1 MRNIILEEQE
11 SKHIEFKSIV
21 PKFETLIK
29 TCIAFANAAG
39 GRIFIG
45 VEDGSRE
52 VIGISEEDRLKIYN
66 DFPNSLY
73 DSTSPSLIAQI
84 YEQNVGMKSVLIIE
98 IPPSP
103 RKPYFLKSKGMK
115 EGTYIRIG
123 SSTRLATTET
133 IEDLTREAQRIS
145 YDEEI
150 VHTDLS
156 TLSKDLLHHFF
167 GATVSKKRLLA
178 EKMIGVKPANKEH
191 LCPTVAGILMFS
203 ETPSDHIKEAL
214 IRCTQFIGI
223 EGRDILRS
231 EDITGSIPQQASE
244 CLKLLSAW
252 MTRDYRLQGVTLK
265 GSLPIPAEA
274 LREAIINAL
283 LHRKYTIPGAIK
295 IALYDNR
302 IEIFSPGDF
311 PGLIDINNLGD
322 GTTFL
327 RNPILVRLAYQLK
340 LIETRGT
347 GIRLIYDSCKKAG
360 IKKPTYHDDGDFVKV
375 IFYFEPD
382 ANTYDN
388 EDDSIIAYVRMN
400 KLVTAQQIADYLS
413 VSRNTAIRK
422 MTHLIAKNKIKKVG
436 KGPSVKYQ
444 MNAPL

>member
-1 MRNIILEEQE
+1 MQKICLEEQE
-11 SKHIEFKSIV
+11 SKHVEFKSIV
-21 PKFETLIK
+21 PKFEALIK
-29 TCIAFANAAG
+29 TCVAFANAAG

-45 VEDGSRE
+45 VEDGTRA
-52 VIGISEEDRLKIYN
+52 VIGISDEDRLKIYN

-73 DSTSPSLIAQI
+73 DSTTPSLIAQI
-84 YEQNVGMKSVLIIE
+84 YEQNLGMKSVLIIE

-103 RKPYFLKSKGMK
+103 RKPYFLKSKGIK
-115 EGTYIRIG
+115 EGTYIRVG
-123 SSTRLATTET
+123 SSTRLATAET
-133 IEDLTREAQRIS
+133 IEDLTREAQRIT
-145 YDEEI
+145 YDEEL

-156 TLSKDLLHHFF
+156 ILLKDLLHHFF
-167 GATVSKKRLLA
+167 GAAVSKKRLLS
-178 EKMIGVKPANKEH
+178 EKIVSVKPANKEH
-191 LCPTVAGILMFS
+191 LCPTVAGTLMFS
-203 ETPSDHIKEAL
+203 EAPQDHIKEAL
-214 IRCTQFIGI
+214 IRCTQFDGVG
-223 EGRDILRS
+223 GRDILRT
-231 EDITGSIPQQASE
+231 EDITGSIPQQSSE

-252 MTRDYRLQGVTLK
+252 MARNYKLQGVVLK
-265 GSLPIPAEA
+265 GHLPIPVEA

-283 LHRKYTIPGAIK
+283 LHRKYTIAGAIK
-295 IALYDNR
+295 IALYDDR

-327 RNPILVRLAYQLK
+327 RNPILVRLAYQLR

-360 IKKPTYHDDGDFVKV
+360 IKKPTYHNDGDFVKV

-382 ANTYDN
+382 ANSYGN
-388 EDDSIIAYVRMN
+388 EDDSIIAYVRAN
-400 KLVTAQQIADYLS
+400 KLVTAQQLADYLS

-422 MTHLIAKNKIKKVG
+422 LASLIAGNKIKKVG

-444 MNAPL
+444 IE